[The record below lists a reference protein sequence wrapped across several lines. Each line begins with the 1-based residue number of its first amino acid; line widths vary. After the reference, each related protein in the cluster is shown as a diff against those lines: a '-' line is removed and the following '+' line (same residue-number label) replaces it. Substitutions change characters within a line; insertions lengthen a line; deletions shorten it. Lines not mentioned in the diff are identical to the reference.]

1 MQALKCDSFNYSFKK
16 CDVMFIFL
24 YHNWPS
30 LSRDRQK
37 LTIMNHCC
45 YYFDG
50 LCKVKTKYII
60 LRLNALAKLQN
71 VRGTSSPAALM
82 GNWSTCSHMP
92 WSYQSSKWFL
102 ISPFYVVW
110 GAWDSVALRNV
121 PLAEKIDMKCM
132 KVNVVKNKAR
142 ITRRLCILIM
152 SHTHFRVYTL

>member
-60 LRLNALAKLQN
+60 LCLNALLNYRTWGEHLAPQLWWTTGEL
-71 VRGTSSPAALM
+71 VVICLGP
-82 GNWSTCSHMP
+82 
-92 WSYQSSKWFL
+92 
-102 ISPFYVVW
+102 ISPVNGFLSVRFMWCEGHEILWHWETCLLRRKLTWNVW
-110 GAWDSVALRNV
+110 R
-121 PLAEKIDMKCM
+121 
-132 KVNVVKNKAR
+132 
-142 ITRRLCILIM
+142 
-152 SHTHFRVYTL
+152 